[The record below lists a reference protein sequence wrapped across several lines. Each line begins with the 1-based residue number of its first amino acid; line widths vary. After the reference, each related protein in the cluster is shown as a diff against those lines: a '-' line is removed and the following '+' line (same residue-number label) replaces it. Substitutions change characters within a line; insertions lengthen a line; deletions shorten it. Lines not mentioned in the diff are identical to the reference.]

1 MAKQILYS
9 FELQPGMKVYED
21 VVDSSGRLILSKDLI
36 LDDETIAK
44 LDFFSISEIA
54 INDEEDDP
62 EDSLPPHSFD
72 YSEKVK
78 SSPEYICFNAD
89 YEGVVKVIQNN
100 LDGLMQWR
108 RPLDTDML
116 INAVFMLIK
125 DCKTTI
131 QIFDVMY
138 NLPTTDEPTY
148 RHSLNVAIISVVLGR
163 WIGLKRPDLEQL
175 ALAGILHDIGKL
187 LLPVSLLNKQ
197 GKLTDEEFDQIKSH
211 VKKGYNIVKGLD
223 IDGRIKDSVIYHHE
237 RCDGSGYP
245 FKCKL
250 DDIPEFAKIIAIAD
264 VYDAMTSS
272 RSYRRGICPFQVIQM
287 FISEGLYKYD
297 THFIMTFLENISSSY
312 LNNMVR
318 LSDGRIGEIIMI
330 NKNCLYKPI
339 VKIGKEFVDLMSHP
353 DLQIEQII

>member
-1 MAKQILYS
+1 MAKQILFS
-9 FELQPGMKVYED
+9 FELEPGMRVYED
-21 VVDSSGRLILSKDLI
+21 VLDSSGRLILTKNMI
-36 LDDETIAK
+36 LDEETIAK
-44 LDFFSISEIA
+44 LDFFSISEVP
-54 INDEEDDP
+54 INDAEPEDD
-62 EDSLPPHSFD
+62 LPPLVYD

-78 SSPEYICFNAD
+78 SSPEYISFSAD
-89 YEGVVKVIQNN
+89 YDSVLKIIKNN

-116 INAVFMLIK
+116 VNAIFTLIK

-138 NLPTTDEPTY
+138 NLPPTDEPTY
-148 RHSLNVAIISVVLGR
+148 HHSLNVAIISVVLGR
-163 WIGLKRPDLEQL
+163 WLDMKKADLNQL
-175 ALAGILHDIGKL
+175 AMAGILHDIGKL

-197 GKLTDEEFDQIKSH
+197 EKLTNEEYSLIKSH
-211 VKKGYNIVKGLD
+211 VKKGYDIVKSLV

-245 FKCKL
+245 FGTKI
-250 DDIPEFAKIIAIAD
+250 DQIPEFARIIAIAD

-272 RSYRRGICPFQVIQM
+272 RSYRKGHCPFDVIQL

-297 THFIMTFLENISSSY
+297 THFIMTFLENIVSSY
-312 LNNMVR
+312 MNNTVK

-339 VKIGKEFVDLMSHP
+339 VKCGSEFVDLMAYPELS
-353 DLQIEQII
+353 IEQII

>member
-1 MAKQILYS
+1 MIDGETNMAKQILYS

-89 YEGVVKVIQNN
+89 YDGVVKVIQNN

-197 GKLTDEEFDQIKSH
+197 GKLTDEEFERMTSCQGTIR
-211 VKKGYNIVKGLD
+211 
-223 IDGRIKDSVIYHHE
+223 IDLQVGDNVRIKTGSVENAIGTIEEINAEEHKVKVSIEIFSRKVIEEYDVSEVE
-237 RCDGSGYP
+237 R
-245 FKCKL
+245 L
-250 DDIPEFAKIIAIAD
+250 
-264 VYDAMTSS
+264 
-272 RSYRRGICPFQVIQM
+272 
-287 FISEGLYKYD
+287 
-297 THFIMTFLENISSSY
+297 
-312 LNNMVR
+312 
-318 LSDGRIGEIIMI
+318 
-330 NKNCLYKPI
+330 
-339 VKIGKEFVDLMSHP
+339 
-353 DLQIEQII
+353 